1 VFGPFGR
8 PAHVAGSPA
17 PAVGAAHQMLPIGK
31 MLPIGQMLLIG
42 KMLPI
47 GKVLPIGKMLPIGQ
61 MLLIGRML
69 LILPA
74 PAVGVAPHDSCCMP
88 GYLQAAPT

>member
-8 PAHVAGSPA
+8 PAHVTGSPA
-17 PAVGAAHQMLPIGK
+17 PAVGAAHQMLSIGK

-47 GKVLPIGKMLPIGQ
+47 GK

-74 PAVGVAPHDSCCMP
+74 PTVGVAPHDTSGMSW
-88 GYLQAAPT
+88 LQN

>member
-8 PAHVAGSPA
+8 PAHVVGSPA

-31 MLPIGQMLLIG
+31 MLIGQMLSIG
-42 KMLPI
+42 KML
-47 GKVLPIGKMLPIGQ
+47 LIGKMLPIGQ

-74 PAVGVAPHDSCCMP
+74 PAVGAAPHDI
-88 GYLQAAPT
+88 